1 MIDIYF
7 EPNYGKLYEDIE
19 KGKSVFWKY
28 SGEEGCILHQFIL
41 REIPIKINGEAWY
54 DIVTPYGY
62 GGPIIEYVLP
72 AYSREELILSF
83 KKSFENYCFENKIV
97 SEFIRFHPIFKNADD
112 FKSIYDVSFNR
123 LTLGTNLIDFE
134 NPVVSEFSKSC
145 RKTIKSVIKSGVA
158 YRVTKSP
165 DSLDEFQRIYYLNME
180 RKNADEYYFFNKKY
194 FSNILSTLRDNIL
207 LVEAVYNEKTIAAG
221 LYFIYNNLIH
231 AHLSGTDSDYLYL
244 SPAYILKY
252 GTVIWAKE
260 NGYRLIHYGGGVSSD
275 KEDSLF
281 KFKKKFSQNTE
292 FPFYIGKK
300 IWNKKIYDLLC
311 KENKA
316 DVDSGFFP
324 SYRKR

>member
-1 MIDIYF
+1 
-7 EPNYGKLYEDIE
+7 
-19 KGKSVFWKY
+19 
-28 SGEEGCILHQFIL
+28 
-41 REIPIKINGEAWY
+41 
-54 DIVTPYGY
+54 
-62 GGPIIEYVLP
+62 
-72 AYSREELILSF
+72 
-83 KKSFENYCFENKIV
+83 
-97 SEFIRFHPIFKNADD
+97 
-112 FKSIYDVSFNR
+112 
-123 LTLGTNLIDFE
+123 
-134 NPVVSEFSKSC
+134 
-145 RKTIKSVIKSGVA
+145 
-158 YRVTKSP
+158 
-165 DSLDEFQRIYYLNME
+165 ME
-180 RKNADEYYFFNKKY
+180 RKNADEYYFFNNKY
-194 FSNILSTLRDNIL
+194 FSNILSTLSDNIL
-207 LVEAVYNEKTIAAG
+207 LVEAIYNEKTIAAG

-316 DVDSGFFP
+316 DVDPEFFP